1 MLFADSLKAIMEC
14 LLFAAQ
20 EPITIKEMATIME
33 LHVEEAEELLAE
45 LTLDYN
51 DTDRGLQIQAVA
63 GGYKMT
69 TKPAYAP
76 YVEKLCRPKS
86 NPLSKPALETLA
98 IIAYRQPVTRAEIEA
113 IRGVKVDHLLSNLL
127 ERNLIQEVGRKD
139 TPGRPIL
146 YGTTNAFLEYLG
158 LYSLKDLPPLEAASA
173 E

>member
-1 MLFADSLKAIMEC
+1 MLFADNLKATIEC
-14 LLFAAQ
+14 ILFAAP
-20 EPITIKEMATIME
+20 EPITVKEMAAIME
-33 LHVEEAEELLAE
+33 LHVEEVEELLAE
-45 LTLDYN
+45 LTHDYN
-51 DTDRGLQIQAVA
+51 DTARGLQIQAVA

-69 TKPAYAP
+69 TKPAFAP

-113 IRGVKVDHLLSNLL
+113 IRGVKVDHLLTNLL
-127 ERNLIQEVGRKD
+127 ERNLIQEVGRKE

-146 YGTTNAFLEYLG
+146 YGTTKEFLEYLG
-158 LYSLKDLPPLEAASA
+158 LYSLKDLPPLETSPA